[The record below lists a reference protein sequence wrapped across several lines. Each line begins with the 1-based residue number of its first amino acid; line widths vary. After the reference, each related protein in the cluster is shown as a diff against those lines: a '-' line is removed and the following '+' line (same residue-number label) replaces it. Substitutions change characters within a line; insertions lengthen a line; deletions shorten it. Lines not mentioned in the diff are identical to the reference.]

1 MNKFVLY
8 VLMFMKMMLYFT
20 LDLIQYI

>member
-1 MNKFVLY
+1 MNTFCIY
-8 VLMFMKMMLYFT
+8 DLMFMKMMLHCA